1 MPRADVEPMFALESC
16 IFWRA
21 KGAPTGVKLAG
32 QGFRKLSAPPQKAD
46 YTRGQEVFGQH
57 CVLCHCADGAGQ
69 SVNGKMV
76 FPALWGDNSYTWG
89 AGMHRLATAAAF
101 LTANLPISQGEPLTD
116 SQEESRVG
124 KKRVRP
130 V

>member
-1 MPRADVEPMFALESC
+1 MRISDWSSDVCSSDLVNTLAERLQGCFRFSMNGVMPPADGETIVALESYM
-16 IFWRA
+16 FWLA

-57 CVLCHCADGAGQ
+57 CVLCHGADGAGQ

-76 FPALWGDNSYTWG
+76 LDRKRK
-89 AGMHRLATAAAF
+89 RLKY
-101 LTANLPISQGEPLTD
+101 SH
-116 SQEESRVG
+116 
-124 KKRVRP
+124 
-130 V
+130 